1 MASVGNLMIVTSDGT
16 QVKINLDGEQL
27 QPAGL
32 LEDKP
37 QVSGIYLSKERG
49 RRLDMIRIIN
59 VLIEM
64 GFFDDENGKRA
75 KKKDVFCVLGNAMN
89 TDFSHYSN
97 DLSGSLSD
105 GSSMN
110 KHLKIFEE
118 MLEMM
123 RKIFNFT

>member
-1 MASVGNLMIVTSDGT
+1 MIVTSDGT

-32 LEDKP
+32 LECKP
-37 QVSGIYLSKERG
+37 QASGIYLSKERG

-64 GFFDDENGKRA
+64 GFFDDDNGKRA
-75 KKKDVFCVLGNAMN
+75 KKKDVFGVLGNAMN
-89 TDFSHYSN
+89 TDFSNFSH
-97 DLSGSLSD
+97 DLSSSLTDST
-105 GSSMN
+105 SMN

-118 MLEMM
+118 MLDVMK
-123 RKIFNFT
+123 KIFNLA